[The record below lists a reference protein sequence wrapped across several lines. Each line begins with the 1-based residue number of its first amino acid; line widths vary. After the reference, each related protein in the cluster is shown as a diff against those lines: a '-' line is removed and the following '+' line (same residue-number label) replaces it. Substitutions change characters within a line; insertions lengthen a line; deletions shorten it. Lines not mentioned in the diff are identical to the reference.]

1 MQVTLSAEEVDALR
15 EVLAAALAE
24 LRSEIHHTDAAE
36 FRERLKQR
44 ERLLLRVHEQLAP
57 RTP

>member
-1 MQVTLSAEEVDALR
+1 MQVNLSAEEADALC
-15 EVLAAALAE
+15 EVLATALAE

-57 RTP
+57 RAT